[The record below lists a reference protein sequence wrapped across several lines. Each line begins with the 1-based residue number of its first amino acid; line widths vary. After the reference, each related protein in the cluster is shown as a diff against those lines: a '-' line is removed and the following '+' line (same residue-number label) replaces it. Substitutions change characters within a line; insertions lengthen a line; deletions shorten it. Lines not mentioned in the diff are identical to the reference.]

1 MDPCLAMREYP
12 ATPSN
17 LKCLHAVI
25 DNEVFI
31 FLGPKPYDFPRV
43 PPKNQI
49 LDPSY
54 RTPALPDFSVSGWM
68 DPLLPFLGFLPSSNP
83 FKTSFLRS
91 LDYLYFAMPIE

>member
-1 MDPCLAMREYP
+1 MDPRLAMREYP
-12 ATPSN
+12 ATLSN

-25 DNEVFI
+25 DNKVFV
-31 FLGPKPYDFPRV
+31 FLGPKPYDFPCV

-91 LDYLYFAMPIE
+91 LDYSYFAMPIE